1 MKRLVICC
9 DGTWQRLY
17 AGSLT
22 NVALTAR
29 AVAPRD
35 AAGRAQIVYYSAGV
49 GATLDGV
56 SLWHGMTGADLDDNL
71 LDAYLFLNLNY
82 EPGDQLYFFGFS
94 RGAYT
99 VRSLAGLVRKCGVL
113 RRDQVDKARDAL
125 DMYRRRDI
133 AADSSETS
141 RFRAA
146 HAIAWPRLAA
156 PFSAPPV
163 DLRIRYLGIWD
174 TVGAL
179 GIPRVLPISI
189 GLNERYHFHDTALS
203 RSVEF
208 ARHAVAIDERR
219 AAFAPT
225 LWSNVDRFNTP
236 GAPLRVAQTWFP
248 GHHGAVGGGDASRS
262 LSNCALMW
270 VVEGAE
276 QAGLA
281 FAREPGSVLSGCLAN
296 IDPIG
301 APLTGAKG
309 FSILDALGS
318 RWRRGLTQFSDIHE
332 AACLRWVANQ
342 SYRPKLLAPFGEEI
356 LASIHSA
363 RDDAREGRAPPWSRT
378 PPNATPAPARSPP
391 IAAPSSR

>member
-1 MKRLVICC
+1 MKHLIICC
-9 DGTWQRLY
+9 DGTWQKVY
-17 AGSLT
+17 AGALT

-29 AVAPRD
+29 AIAPRD
-35 AAGRAQIVYYSAGV
+35 AAGRPQVVYYSAGV
-49 GATLDGV
+49 GATLEGV

-71 LDAYLFLNLNY
+71 LEAYLFLNLNY
-82 EPGDQLYFFGFS
+82 EPGDRLYLFGFS

-113 RRDQVDKARDAL
+113 RRDHVDKAQVAL
-125 DMYRRRDI
+125 DLYRRRDI
-133 AADSSETS
+133 AADSPETS
-141 RFRAA
+141 RFRSA
-146 HAIAWPRLAA
+146 HAIAWPKLAA
-156 PFSAPPV
+156 PFSTPPV

-189 GLNERYHFHDTALS
+189 ALNERYQFHDTALS

-236 GAPLRVAQTWFP
+236 GAPPRVAQAWFP
-248 GHHGAVGGGDASRS
+248 GDHGGVGGGDDSRG

-276 QAGLA
+276 HAGLA
-281 FAREPGSVLSGCLAN
+281 FAHEPGSVLSGCLAN
-296 IDPIG
+296 IDPIN
-301 APLTGAKG
+301 APLSGAKG
-309 FSILDALGS
+309 FSVLDLLGA
-318 RWRRGLTQFSDIHE
+318 RWRKGLARFSDVHE
-332 AACLRWVANQ
+332 AACLRWAANPA
-342 SYRPKLLAPFGEEI
+342 YRPKLLAPFAADI
-356 LASIHSA
+356 LASVYAA
-363 RDDAREGRAPPWSRT
+363 R
-378 PPNATPAPARSPP
+378 
-391 IAAPSSR
+391 AA